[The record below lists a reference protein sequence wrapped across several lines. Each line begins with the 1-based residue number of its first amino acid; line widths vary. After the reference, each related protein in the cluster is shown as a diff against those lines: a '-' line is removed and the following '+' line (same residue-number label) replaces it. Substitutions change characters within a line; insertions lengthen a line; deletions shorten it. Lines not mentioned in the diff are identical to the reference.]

1 MNTKQTHPENWY
13 IEVTKENFTVLQK
26 WHKSKTAGT
35 VWKDDLCIG
44 HLLLSKHFDDTS
56 YYWCGTEESLNE
68 YHSQYK
74 KITLEQFK
82 QITEMTETIN
92 STDAITIDRGIL
104 NQYYD
109 AATETQREYLD
120 KHFSLSG
127 KTTVEAITGL
137 YDIACDKWKP
147 IIKNNHPECFP
158 VTKSAIELAVEN
170 IGKPNFSSCEISIKA
185 INHTDYIRVSLPNAN
200 TQWTFAAFEWV
211 MKFCKQYPDC
221 YPVHFNGSE
230 YDNSSYLYI
239 KWVA

>member
-1 MNTKQTHPENWY
+1 MNTKQTHPKNWY

-26 WHKSKTAGT
+26 WHNKVASSA
-35 VWKDDLCIG
+35 WKGDLMVG
-44 HLLLSKHFDDTS
+44 HLLLSKHPSDTS
-56 YYWCGTEESLNE
+56 HYWHNTEKSFNE
-68 YHSQYK
+68 CYPQYQ

-92 STDAITIDRGIL
+92 PTDAITIDRGIL

-109 AATETQREYLD
+109 AATTYQREYLD

-158 VTKSAIELAVEN
+158 VTKSAIELAVEEM
-170 IGKPNFSSCEISIKA
+170 GDKVHGYEVSIEDEH
-185 INHTDYIRVSLPNAN
+185 ILVPLPNSN
-200 TQWTFAAFEWV
+200 KEWSFAAFEWV
-211 MKFCKQYPDC
+211 MKFCKAYPKS
-221 YPVHFNGSE
+221 YPVHR
-230 YDNSSYLYI
+230 DNHNNADYLYI
-239 KWVA
+239 KWND